1 MNDDK
6 NNLFYMTRPQLKE
19 LAKDRLRAPGVRSKL
34 AIAMIIPTI
43 ITMVFGY
50 WSYTSPEVA
59 VNVSTSAADT
69 LQNAAQQLRTTIQM
83 TYLQQFLMLYF
94 ITGVTFTTL
103 DLVRNRDR
111 QFTAGQIILRCFNG
125 RFFWS
130 VLLVAILTRVSI
142 GIGTVLLIVPGIL
155 LTYGLRFVYLV
166 LYDAKENG
174 ERTDLFSVL
183 AQSYRITRGYKFDLF
198 VLDLSFIGWEI
209 LVGITAGI
217 AALWVEPYVQMT
229 TSAFYEQLKMRY
241 ADAHPADEA
250 A

>member
-1 MNDDK
+1 MNEDQ
-6 NNLFYMTRPQLKE
+6 NNLFYMNRRELKE

-43 ITMVFGY
+43 ITIIFGV
-50 WSYTSPEVA
+50 WSYTQPEVS
-59 VNVSTSAADT
+59 VSATASASEIM
-69 LQNAAQQLRTTIQM
+69 QNAVQQASSTVRM
-83 TYLQQFLMLYF
+83 TYLQQFLLLYF
-94 ITGVTFTTL
+94 VTGVSFATL
-103 DLVRNRDR
+103 DLVRNRDHE
-111 QFTAGQIILRCFNG
+111 FTAGQTILRCFNG
-125 RFFWS
+125 QFFWS

-142 GIGTVLLIVPGIL
+142 GIGTILLIVPGIL

-166 LYDAKENG
+166 LYDAKQNG

-183 AQSYRITRGYKFDLF
+183 AQSYRLTRGYKFDLF

-217 AALWVEPYVQMT
+217 ANLWVEPYVQMT
-229 TSAFYEQLKMRY
+229 TSAFYEQLKLRY